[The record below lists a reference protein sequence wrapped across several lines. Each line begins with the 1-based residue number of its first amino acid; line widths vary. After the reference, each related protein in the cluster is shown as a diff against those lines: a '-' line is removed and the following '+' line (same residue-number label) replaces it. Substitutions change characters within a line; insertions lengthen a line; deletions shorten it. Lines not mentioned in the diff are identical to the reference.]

1 MTINK
6 ANLTHK
12 DQIYE
17 YLKSVENDF
26 TPPLFN
32 RISNRST
39 VSSVEEYIEK
49 VINNGTLLYT
59 VHQDQI
65 SGLVVI
71 YHNDYST
78 YNAYIPLLSVKQEFS
93 GNGIAKLLVNE
104 AIKLATE
111 SDMHEIKVKTWK
123 ENLAAQKVYQNL
135 GFEIIET
142 INDLTLIKKIK

>member
-1 MTINK
+1 MIINRAK
-6 ANLTHK
+6 VEDIIQL
-12 DQIYE
+12 IE
-17 YLKSVENDF
+17 YLNSVQNDF
-26 TPPLFN
+26 NPPLFD

-39 VSSVEEYIEK
+39 VFSIEDYVKK

-78 YNAYIPLLSVKQEFS
+78 YNAYIPFLSVKKEFS
-93 GNGIAKLLVNE
+93 GNGIAKFLVNE
-104 AIKLATE
+104 AIKLASE